1 MVSIRTQMSCGAET
15 SSLALWE
22 KRTERSFSVIR
33 CVGNMSQCEAFSFKV
48 KPIDVETLSSL
59 HCLSYLDTEG
69 IITLF
74 VFMCCCTVWKS
85 SLLMVTFRTL
95 KMHFRSST
103 VCSGAQSA
111 AQCDECWREWHWHRH
126 TYCCQLSSAV
136 NRICCVHR
144 QRAARCVT
152 EAQLLREMWWMQVSA
167 VNRDDSLWFP
177 VRCILYIYAAPFT
190 VTSSQQAYFQH
201 WREEGGR
208 GRGPGQQF
216 VRHIFQKDGLMREG
230 AELVYRVL
238 GLYSAESDI
247 TYRNIAAL
255 LGGKH

>member
-22 KRTERSFSVIR
+22 NRTERSFSVIR

-111 AQCDECWREWHWHRH
+111 AQCDECWRAWHWHRH

-144 QRAARCVT
+144 QRALCDRSTVASWDV
-152 EAQLLREMWWMQVSA
+152 
-167 VNRDDSLWFP
+167 VNAGVCCEQGWLTLISCALYTVHLCCTFHCDFIPTSLFP
-177 VRCILYIYAAPFT
+177 ALK
-190 VTSSQQAYFQH
+190 
-201 WREEGGR
+201 R
-208 GRGPGQQF
+208 GRRKRKRPRTAVCQA
-216 VRHIFQKDGLMREG
+216 HIPEG
-230 AELVYRVL
+230 WINERRSGAGFPLSRTLPTE
-238 GLYSAESDI
+238 
-247 TYRNIAAL
+247 TL
-255 LGGKH
+255 LHY